1 MDGQMDELKDQIM
14 TLDRMLNNMS
24 IMKLNSDE
32 REKDDLFVFL
42 IGILKTTNN
51 ILYDWLKKQEK
62 RQ

>member
-32 REKDDLFVFL
+32 REKDDLIAFL
-42 IGILKTTNN
+42 IGVLKTINS
-51 ILYDWLKKQEK
+51 ILYNWLKKQEK